1 MATRSAS
8 GRAGGA
14 TATKNV
20 PGNQTPNTPE
30 VNESEIARLKVDQL
44 RDRLRRRGIT
54 GTTGM
59 RKDELVD
66 ALVTALREGRKT
78 TRSRNG
84 SGATSRNGSGSRAN
98 SRSGRAD
105 GAHGGSSRSA
115 GGSRGGSGG
124 GSRGGSAGGS
134 RGGADRGRGDD
145 TGRRPGNQT
154 PNTPEVNESEIARLK
169 VDQLRDRLRR
179 RGITGTTGMRK
190 DELVDALVT
199 ALREGRRT
207 TRSRAG
213 STSRGGSDTR
223 GPRSAPVQETD
234 LAEVERRAAELADVE
249 PQAPEV
255 EAVERRVAELEEA
268 GADSSSRPRPGSDAA
283 TAATPRAELESTAA
297 RPALP
302 AAPADSA
309 AGSSGAD
316 ASGAGPAG
324 DRRVPGQRAGEETAR
339 TEGQPVRTPA
349 AGGPRVSMETADRV
363 LTSMVPPESGEVDEV
378 VTPEGTRIST
388 DPVTGSVATPPLPAV
403 TEHERDAEAR

>member
-1 MATRSAS
+1 MATQSSS

-54 GTTGM
+54 GTGDM
-59 RKDELVD
+59 RKDELVET
-66 ALVTALREGRKT
+66 LVTALREGRKT

-84 SGATSRNGSGSRAN
+84 SGATSRSGSGSRAN

-105 GAHGGSSRSA
+105 SA
-115 GGSRGGSGG
+115 RGGSGSPSGSRGG
-124 GSRGGSAGGS
+124 GSRGGSASGS
-134 RGGADRGRGDD
+134 RGDD

-179 RGITGTTGMRK
+179 RGITGTAGMRK
-190 DELVDALVT
+190 DELVEALVT

-213 STSRGGSDTR
+213 TTSRGGADTR
-223 GPRSAPVQETD
+223 GPRSAPAQETD

-249 PQAPEV
+249 PAAPEV
-255 EAVERRVAELEEA
+255 EAVERRAAELEET
-268 GADSSSRPRPGSDAA
+268 GAAPASSSRPRPGSA
-283 TAATPRAELESTAA
+283 TADAPRAELESTAA

-302 AAPADSA
+302 AAPADTG
-309 AGSSGAD
+309 AGSPGSD
-316 ASGAGPAG
+316 ATGES
-324 DRRVPGQRAGEETAR
+324 RVPRQRAGGET
-339 TEGQPVRTPA
+339 GQPVRTPA
-349 AGGPRVSMETADRV
+349 ADGPRVSMETADRV
-363 LTSMVPPESGEVDEV
+363 LTSLVPPESGEVDEV

-388 DPVTGSVATPPLPAV
+388 DPVAESVATPPLPSV
-403 TEHERDAEAR
+403 TDHDRDAGAR

>member
-1 MATRSAS
+1 MATRSSS

-54 GTTGM
+54 GTGDM
-59 RKDELVD
+59 RKDELVET
-66 ALVTALREGRKT
+66 LVTALREGRKT

-84 SGATSRNGSGSRAN
+84 SGATSRSGSSSRAN

-105 GAHGGSSRSA
+105 GA
-115 GGSRGGSGG
+115 RGGS
-124 GSRGGSAGGS
+124 GSRGGSASGS

-179 RGITGTTGMRK
+179 RGITGTAGMRK
-190 DELVDALVT
+190 DELVETLVT

-213 STSRGGSDTR
+213 TTSRGGADTR

-234 LAEVERRAAELADVE
+234 LAEVERRAAELVDVE
-249 PQAPEV
+249 PAAPEV
-255 EAVERRVAELEEA
+255 EAVERRAAELET
-268 GADSSSRPRPGSDAA
+268 GAAPASSSRPRPGSV
-283 TAATPRAELESTAA
+283 TARAELESTAA

-302 AAPADSA
+302 AAPADTG
-309 AGSSGAD
+309 AGSPGAD
-316 ASGAGPAG
+316 ATGES
-324 DRRVPGQRAGEETAR
+324 RVPRQRAGGET
-339 TEGQPVRTPA
+339 GQPVRTPA
-349 AGGPRVSMETADRV
+349 ADGPRVSMETADRV
-363 LTSMVPPESGEVDEV
+363 LTFLVPPESGEVDEV

-388 DPVTGSVATPPLPAV
+388 DPVAESVDTPPLPAV
-403 TEHERDAEAR
+403 TDHDRDAGAR